1 METTATLLKSLW
13 WSLPLALVGPTPSE
27 VMARPLM
34 SPFFLSGVVIFCTL
48 LYSIGVAFRAPAGRE
63 RKILLLGWLPA
74 LAIILVA
81 YVPFGIY
88 NSGSAIRYASCFL
101 LFLVFP
107 SMLRS
112 AASAAALEE
121 EPDEELVFVARATE
135 ASPQPS
141 AGIEATLGRIR

>member
-1 METTATLLKSLW
+1 
-13 WSLPLALVGPTPSE
+13 
-27 VMARPLM
+27 M
-34 SPFFLSGVVIFCTL
+34 SPFFLSGVVIFCSL
-48 LYSIGVAFRAPAGRE
+48 LYSIGVAFNAPAGRE

-107 SMLRS
+107 SMLLS
-112 AASAAALEE
+112 AASAAALE
-121 EPDEELVFVARATE
+121 DETDAGLGFVARATE
-135 ASPQPS
+135 ASPPP
-141 AGIEATLGRIR
+141 APVIEATFGRIR